1 LGERFLATDI
11 HKVGRKRVLADLT
24 KCVKLIYF
32 RIASRTLVG
41 RGRFQLARVGLEA
54 RSATNTRVDMS

>member
-1 LGERFLATDI
+1 LGERFLATNI
-11 HKVGRKRVLADLT
+11 HKGGRKRVLADLT
-24 KCVKLIYF
+24 KGVELIYF
-32 RIASRTLVG
+32 GIARRTFVG